1 MFSPAKKEQLHLK
14 IAIDGPSGSGK
25 TYSAL
30 MLAKGLVENG
40 IGKRI
45 GVVDTESGSSTS
57 YAKKFK
63 FDIAKMNPPYD
74 TTKYIQAI
82 EFCVKEG
89 IDVLILDSISHAWS
103 GVGGLLDQKEKL
115 DSIGSNKSG
124 FANWKSISAKQEKF
138 VATILHSPIHIIA
151 TMRSKQEYV
160 LTTNDNGKQVPKKL
174 GLAPVQR
181 DGIEYEFTTVFSID
195 LETHQA
201 VATKDRT
208 GVFTTPRVIDES
220 FGKDFADWLKDG
232 VEPETTAIER
242 IAEHALTKTLPNLA
256 PTGQAKPA
264 NFLQDMKDRH
274 TK

>member
-74 TTKYIQAI
+74 TIKYIQAI

-208 GVFTTPRVIDES
+208 GVFTAPRVIDES

-232 VEPETTAIER
+232 VEPETPAIER
-242 IAEHALTKTLPNLA
+242 IAEHAPTKTLPNLA

-264 NFLQDMKDRH
+264 NFLQEMKDRH

>member
-14 IAIDGPSGSGK
+14 IAIDGPSGAGK

-63 FDIAKMNPPYD
+63 FDVAKMNPPYD
-74 TTKYIQAI
+74 TIKYIQAI

-232 VEPETTAIER
+232 VEPETPKIER
-242 IAEHALTKTLPNLA
+242 IAEDAPTKTLPNLA